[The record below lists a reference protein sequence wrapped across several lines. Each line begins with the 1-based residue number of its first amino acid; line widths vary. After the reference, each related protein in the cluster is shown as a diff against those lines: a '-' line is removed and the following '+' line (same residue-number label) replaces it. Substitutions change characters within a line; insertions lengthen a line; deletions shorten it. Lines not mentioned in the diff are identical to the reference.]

1 VTKAKD
7 IMQTDVIAV
16 YEDEPLLKVHRLFVD
31 EDISGAPVLDE
42 DDEVVGV
49 ISSRDL
55 LGVMSQEHDAAQED
69 RHYYTGSSSL
79 DDREWLT
86 DIEEFEDRLA
96 KRAVSEAMTTE
107 VISVAPDTTVP
118 EIVKLLLRHR
128 IHRVL
133 VLDDEDDE
141 GPLVGLISLFDLV
154 TLLR

>member
-1 VTKAKD
+1 VTRAED
-7 IMQTDVIAV
+7 IMRTDVITV
-16 YEDEPLLKVHRLFVD
+16 YDDEPLLKVHRLFVE

-55 LGVMSQEHDAAQED
+55 LRVMSQEHDAQQED
-69 RHYYTGSSSL
+69 RHYYTGSASL

-96 KRAVSEAMTTE
+96 KRTVSEAMTTE
-107 VISVAPDTTVP
+107 VISVAPDATVP
-118 EIVKLLLRHR
+118 EIAKLLLGHR

-133 VLDDEDDE
+133 VLDSEDDE
-141 GPLVGLISLFDLV
+141 GPLVGLISVFDLV